1 MACQSVLWSLW
12 THNKMDFVDV
22 IKGTDFRQK
31 IIVDYISEFK
41 LITQVLKSRAP
52 IRLQLK
58 RNETSEGS
66 SVR

>member
-1 MACQSVLWSLW
+1 
-12 THNKMDFVDV
+12 MDFVDV

-31 IIVDYISEFK
+31 IIVDYISEFN

-52 IRLQLK
+52 VRLQLK
-58 RNETSEGS
+58 RNETTEGS